1 MEIQTQ
7 DFRLKAVSLSHKEAP
22 ISVRELFAFD
32 ESETKNFLIHIKD
45 IFGIQ
50 EAFLLSTCN
59 RTEVYFYHNIDSEL
73 VIKALASFKGISFGQ
88 IQQYFTVFSET
99 SSSVL
104 HLFRVGIGLESQ
116 VLGDFQIINQVKNAY
131 QWCADTQMA
140 GPFLH
145 RLLHTLFFANKKIVQ
160 ETNFRSGSA
169 SISYAA
175 KELTEEL
182 LTDKNQPV
190 LFFGLGE
197 IGLATVRN
205 LAENGF
211 TNITICNRTEA
222 SVESLVQEFG
232 VKYKSFEG
240 FDEALAQSKL
250 VISALS
256 GNFLKINKQN
266 LENKQ
271 LVGFQYF
278 IDLGLPRSIDP
289 EIEEINGVVLFNLD
303 QIQTRVNSAF
313 ELRRASIPA
322 VEEIVEVAQVEFL
335 DWTKEMQVSP
345 VIHQIKNA
353 LEQIRLEEMSR
364 FLKKADAEQAVW
376 AEDLTKN
383 LMQRIMKNHV
393 VQLKAACKR
402 GDSEQLVEVLNQF
415 FNLEVEVENKLLS
428 FH

>member
-1 MEIQTQ
+1 
-7 DFRLKAVSLSHKEAP
+7 
-22 ISVRELFAFD
+22 
-32 ESETKNFLIHIKD
+32 
-45 IFGIQ
+45 
-50 EAFLLSTCN
+50 
-59 RTEVYFYHNIDSEL
+59 
-73 VIKALASFKGISFGQ
+73 LASFKGIASSQ
-88 IQQYFTVFSET
+88 IQQYFTIFSDT
-99 SSSVL
+99 SSAVL

-131 QWCADTQMA
+131 QWCADSQTA

-145 RLLHTLFFANKKIVQ
+145 RLLHTIFFANKKIVQ

-169 SISYAA
+169 SVSYAA
-175 KELTEEL
+175 KELSEEL
-182 LTDKNQPV
+182 LTDKSQPI

-211 TNITICNRTEA
+211 SNITICNRTE
-222 SVESLVQEFG
+222 SKVESLIQEFG
-232 VKYKSFEG
+232 IKYKSLDDFNEV
-240 FDEALAQSKL
+240 LAQSKL

-256 GNFLKINKQN
+256 GDVLKINKRN
-266 LENKQ
+266 LKNKQ

-278 IDLGLPRSIDP
+278 IDLGLPRSVNP
-289 EIEEINGVVLFNLD
+289 EIEDIDGVVLFNLD
-303 QIQTRVNSAF
+303 QIQTRVNAAL
-313 ELRRASIPA
+313 ELRSGSIPA
-322 VEEIVEVAQVEFL
+322 VEEIVKAAQLEFL
-335 DWTKEMQVSP
+335 EWTKEMQVSP

-353 LEQIRLEEMSR
+353 LEQIRMEEMAR

-402 GDSEQLVEVLNQF
+402 GEADQLVEVLNQI
-415 FNLEVEVENKLLS
+415 FNFEVPVEN
-428 FH
+428 